1 MNSNNITNAFSVVE
15 ETYKNIDKFIE
26 YCRTRTLDESCNY
39 EMITPK
45 FLRARSDQKVAS
57 NLLTGIILLFQYKQ
71 DASAENE
78 EDGEYQ
84 IKDGSVYVLF
94 IDICYSGEYDCPM
107 IYLAKYDYKDMSK
120 FHIPGQ
126 GEYYRFY
133 NPMFEDDAIVKYT
146 DCSKLP
152 NGFIGEVKDVD
163 LADKHWLGIRKIV
176 GYSIKLE
183 EITTA
188 EDVNSKLFD
197 GFDELR
203 SVNC

>member
-15 ETYKNIDKFIE
+15 ETYKSIDKFIE
-26 YCRTRTLDESCNY
+26 YCRTRTFDESCNY
-39 EMITPK
+39 EMVTPK
-45 FLRARSDQKVAS
+45 FLRYRSDQWVAS
-57 NLLTGIILLFQYKQ
+57 NLLTSVILLFQCKQ
-71 DASAENE
+71 DAPVENE
-78 EDGEYQ
+78 EYQ
-84 IKDGSVYVLF
+84 IKDGPVYVLS
-94 IDICYSGEYDCPM
+94 IDICDLEYDCPM
-107 IYLAKYDYKDMSK
+107 IYLAKYEYKDMSK

-126 GEYYRFY
+126 GDYYRF
-133 NPMFEDDAIVKYT
+133 NSPMIEDDAIVKYT

-152 NGFIGEVKDVD
+152 NGFIGEVKDMD
-163 LADKHWLGIRKIV
+163 FADKHWLGIRKVV

-188 EDVNSKLFD
+188 EDVDSKLFD